1 MLKSCL
7 LTACLSVLMIT
18 GCDGGGGGGGDP
30 DIPPGLDLLESACP
44 GEDIVA
50 VPITEGY
57 AWECITSEG
66 EDFIA
71 GTLSDL
77 SMADCFSTVSRTDA
91 FCGIE
96 VTGRASFA
104 ASHHEFDLQNPPPI
118 EELGCDPEIAVSIEE
133 VECRTVR
140 LP

>member
-7 LTACLSVLMIT
+7 LTMCLAVLAVI
-18 GCDGGGGGGGDP
+18 GCDSGGDGGNP
-30 DIPPGLDLLESACP
+30 DIPPGLDLLETDCP

-50 VPITEGY
+50 VPVTEGY
-57 AWECITSEG
+57 AWECITAEG

-71 GTLSDL
+71 GTLSGL
-77 SMADCFSTVSRTDA
+77 SMADCFATVSRTDA
-91 FCGIE
+91 FCGIG

-104 ASHHEFDLQNPPPI
+104 ASRHEFDLQNPPPI
-118 EELGCDPEIAVSIEE
+118 EELGRDPEIAVSIEE